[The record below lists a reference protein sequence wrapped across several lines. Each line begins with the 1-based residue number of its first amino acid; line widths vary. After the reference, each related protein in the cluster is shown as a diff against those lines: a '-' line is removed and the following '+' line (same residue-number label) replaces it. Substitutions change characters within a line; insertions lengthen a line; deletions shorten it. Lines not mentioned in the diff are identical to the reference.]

1 MIEMKLQTKYFNLI
15 KNGFKTIELRLC
27 DEKRKMLQ
35 PSDII
40 KFSDIENAQRVL
52 FVKIVR
58 LHKAKT
64 FKDLANII
72 NIDSTGFSSS
82 SSLITTME
90 QFYPISEQ
98 NKYGVIG
105 IEFIKNESNQTLGH
119 IS

>member
-1 MIEMKLQTKYFNLI
+1 MIEMKLQAKYFNLI

-27 DEKRKMLQ
+27 DEKRKNLQ
-35 PSDII
+35 PSDVI
-40 KFSDIENAQRVL
+40 KFSDIENAQRIL

-58 LHKAKT
+58 IYKAKT

-72 NIDSTGFSSS
+72 NINSTGFSSS

-90 QFYPISEQ
+90 QFYSISEQ

-105 IEFIKNESNQTLGH
+105 IEFIKSESMPTV
-119 IS
+119 